1 MPSSRP
7 TLKPRP
13 ASPPAPR
20 RPMLVLLVDDDARLV
35 TIVKDFL
42 ELHGFAVL
50 SAGTG
55 EAGLQQLERAQVDAV
70 VMDVKMPGMGG
81 LAALKQIR
89 ASRPLLPVVMLTQV
103 DEEQIRDEALQ
114 LGARTYLTKPFH
126 FEQLKAALQQISP
139 V

>member
-1 MPSSRP
+1 MR
-7 TLKPRP
+7 
-13 ASPPAPR
+13 
-20 RPMLVLLVDDDARLV
+20 VLLVDDDARLV
-35 TIVKDFL
+35 TIVKEFL

-55 EAGLQQLERAQVDAV
+55 EAGLQQLASAQVDAV

-89 ASRPLLPVVMLTQV
+89 ASQPLLPVVMLTQV
-103 DEEQIRDEALQ
+103 DEEEIRDEALQ

-126 FEQLKAALQQISP
+126 FEQLKAALQQIAP